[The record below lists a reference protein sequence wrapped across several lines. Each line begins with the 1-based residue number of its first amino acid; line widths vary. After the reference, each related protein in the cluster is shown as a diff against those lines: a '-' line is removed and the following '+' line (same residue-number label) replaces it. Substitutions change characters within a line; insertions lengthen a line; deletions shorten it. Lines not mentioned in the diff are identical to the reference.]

1 MDQLCL
7 GDWPAGWLVGW
18 LGGVAQ
24 TNLDLRNE
32 RIVPFPDKFHRSRTV
47 FEMVGK

>member
-7 GDWPAGWLVGW
+7 GGWPAGW

-32 RIVPFPDKFHRSRTV
+32 RIVLFRDKFHRSRIV
-47 FEMVGK
+47 FKMVGK